1 MLEGYRFVQRFRV
14 PLADID
20 MLRHVNNA
28 AYVRWLETIRS
39 EYFAEVLGGSIGGD
53 RGIIMA
59 KLVVEYETPLQYR
72 EHVAIGCR
80 VSRVGGKSFDFAYEV
95 WSDDRAIRCAHAVTT
110 IVAMNYETGKTI
122 VVPQSWRA
130 AIAEFEIAGLPV

>member
-39 EYFAEVLGGSIGGD
+39 EYFAEVLGGSIGSD

-59 KLVVEYETPLQYR
+59 KLTVEYEVALQYR
-72 EHVAIGCR
+72 ERVAMGCK

-95 WSDDRAIRCAHAVTT
+95 WSDDRGLRCAHAVTT

-122 VVPQSWRA
+122 AVPQSWRG
-130 AIAEFEIAGLPV
+130 AIAEYEIAGLPA